1 MLDTIKCQFNK
12 VQAYAVKN
20 ESAYLKK
27 EVKMSSIVIVYSS
40 NTAPYTKVRFFK
52 GCVTLWW
59 LTDLH
64 VILCL

>member
-1 MLDTIKCQFNK
+1 
-12 VQAYAVKN
+12 
-20 ESAYLKK
+20 
-27 EVKMSSIVIVYSS
+27 MSSIAIVYSS

-52 GCVTLWW
+52 GGVTLWW